1 MNYRNKLIGVS
12 FIALAALSACTD
24 ETENGGRTLP
34 GDRSLSFA
42 VSTKGANSW
51 KPANGTRAVSAPA
64 TQELDPIEMQG
75 KLNGETVYLTTEV
88 TDGFPGDNNR
98 PMTRG
103 TQITDTDKKTLMKTF
118 GVSAYTNKDGKPD
131 YMHNETA
138 TLDDNDGYWYPQ
150 EKYYWP
156 TGKQL
161 SFYAWYPTAA
171 DGLTL
176 TDNPNG
182 GAPEINYTVPEEVT
196 KQQDVMYAVATGKDD
211 PTTTDGY
218 ATTNLEFNHALSAV
232 RFVTGDNMA
241 ECTINSISINGVKYI
256 GKYDMKTESWSL
268 QDKTNGFFN
277 LTVGTD
283 FDGTAGVD
291 ITEEGQ
297 TFFMIP
303 QTLTS
308 DAVITVNL
316 TIANTTSELSAK
328 LADLTTEWEKG
339 KTYTYHLSAGRISAE
354 VTFFKGVNGTDGN
367 PYTSHNISANGAPFT
382 VDLKYPSSVM
392 KITARFAYEVTDVDG
407 NITYESIKEGYDLTN
422 KTTAD
427 FTSPCLNN
435 MGDPTKA
442 KKDETPFVVQIQV
455 DGRMMMQMPKDPDD
469 PDTQKVYNPD
479 ADANTWYTVWRGTMF
494 PPNYILE
501 GGTAFSSYIARKN
514 LMVGTSYQGIWSS
527 MHNAALAYWEID
539 ENYPT
544 LGKGCWALPDGGSNL
559 YSRFFTDSDNTCKI
573 VGLET
578 KKWIFNGISPDG
590 NDIYGEA
597 FTKQGAYWTD
607 GNNGGGNYWILIGY
621 YDDTAVA
628 TWHDLELYCAA
639 WKNITY
645 QMTSVSV
652 NNGGI
657 CGRGFANTH
666 RKD

>member
-34 GDRSLSFA
+34 GDRSLSFS

-51 KPANGTRAVSAPA
+51 KPANGTRAASASA
-64 TQELDPIEMQG
+64 TQELDPIEMEG
-75 KLNGETVYLTTEV
+75 KVNGETVYLTAEV

-182 GAPEINYTVPEEVT
+182 GAPVITYTVPGDVA
-196 KQQDVMYAVATGKDD
+196 KQVDLMSAKAIEKDD
-211 PTTTDGY
+211 PTSTTDGY
-218 ATTNLEFNHALSAV
+218 ATTVLEFNHALSAV

-256 GKYDMKTESWSL
+256 GTYDMGTESWSL
-268 QDKTNGFFN
+268 QDKTRDFS

-283 FDGTAGVD
+283 FDGAAGVD

-316 TIANTTSELSAK
+316 TIANATSELSAK

-339 KTYTYHLSAGRISAE
+339 KTYTYHLSTGRISAE

-367 PYTSHNISANGAPFT
+367 PYTSHNISANGDPFT
-382 VDLKYPSSVM
+382 IDLKYPSSVM
-392 KITARFAYEVTDVDG
+392 KITARLAYEVTGTDG
-407 NITYESIKEGYDLTN
+407 NVAYTEFQTIDGLEKLATMD
-422 KTTAD
+422 TT
-427 FTSPCLNN
+427 SLCMNN
-435 MGDPTKA
+435 LGDPTQA
-442 KKDETPFVVQIQV
+442 KKNETPFVVQIQV
-455 DGRMMMQMPKDPDD
+455 DGRMKMQMPKDPDD
-469 PDTQKVYNPD
+469 TSTQTVFYDPDTD
-479 ADANTWYTVWRGTMF
+479 AGTWYTIWRGTMF
-494 PPNYILE
+494 PPNFMSDTYDVCM
-501 GGTAFSSYIARKN
+501 SRKDYSGN
-514 LMVGTSYQGIWSS
+514 TSLTDAMNGQSQ
-527 MHNAALAYWEID
+527 YWEVD
-539 ENYPT
+539 ENHPVY
-544 LGKGCWALPDGGSNL
+544 GK
-559 YSRFFTDSDNTCKI
+559 
-573 VGLET
+573 
-578 KKWIFNGISPDG
+578 KKWSLPNPFWSANNIHKADILCDMMDNHQYPG
-590 NDIYGEA
+590 NDELYGEKTQNTA
-597 FTKQGAYWTD
+597 VIWTIGYAKTD
-607 GNNGGGNYWILIGY
+607 GSMYWVVRGKDYGTVWRCYDESWFLSAAASENGGNAQL
-621 YDDTAVA
+621 
-628 TWHDLELYCAA
+628 A
-639 WKNITY
+639 WRRTIYNSGVRY
-645 QMTSVSV
+645 QK
-652 NNGGI
+652 GI
-657 CGRGFANTH
+657 
-666 RKD
+666 K

>member
-34 GDRSLSFA
+34 GDRSLSFS
-42 VSTKGANSW
+42 VSTKGANGW
-51 KPANGTRAVSAPA
+51 KPANGTRAASASA

-75 KLNGETVYLTTEV
+75 KVNGETVYLTAEV
-88 TDGFPGDNNR
+88 TDGFPSDNNR

-118 GVSAYTNKDGKPD
+118 GVSAYTDKDGKPD

-182 GAPEINYTVPEEVT
+182 GAPVITYIVPNVVT

-256 GKYDMKTESWSL
+256 GEYDMKTESWSL

-283 FDGTAGVD
+283 FDGAAGVD

-367 PYTSHNISANGAPFT
+367 PYTSHNISANGDPFT
-382 VDLKYPSSVM
+382 IDLKYPSSVM
-392 KITARFAYEVTDVDG
+392 KITARLAYETTDGDGNKAYEVFQD
-407 NITYESIKEGYDLTN
+407 NLDLTG
-422 KTTAD
+422 KTMVN
-427 FTSPCLNN
+427 FTTPRMNN
-435 MGDPTKA
+435 AGDGPDNA

-455 DGRMMMQMPKDPDD
+455 DGRGMMQMPQDPDD
-469 PDTQKVYNPD
+469 LDTQKVYNPNVD
-479 ADANTWYTVWRGTMF
+479 TNTWYTVWRGTMF
-494 PPNYILE
+494 PPNYIQDYN
-501 GGTAFSSYIARKN
+501 SDPKYVIVARKD
-514 LMVGTSYQGIWSS
+514 GTYGPYDETESQE
-527 MHNAALAYWEID
+527 YWEVDKNHPIYGQGKWQII
-539 ENYPT
+539 NPT
-544 LGKGCWALPDGGSNL
+544 WS
-559 YSRFFTDSDNTCKI
+559 
-573 VGLET
+573 T
-578 KKWIFNGISPDG
+578 KLRLVYWMYELTQNGQCPG
-590 NDIYGEA
+590 NNEIYGEPLQKKNGDVWYWVA
-597 FTKQGAYWTD
+597 AAPVSDLTKCYLITGVGRNYVEM
-607 GNNGGGNYWILIGY
+607 GNYVSGYQVGIDWKTTPHNFRYAILKSS
-621 YDDTAVA
+621 
-628 TWHDLELYCAA
+628 L
-639 WKNITY
+639 
-645 QMTSVSV
+645 
-652 NNGGI
+652 
-657 CGRGFANTH
+657 
-666 RKD
+666 